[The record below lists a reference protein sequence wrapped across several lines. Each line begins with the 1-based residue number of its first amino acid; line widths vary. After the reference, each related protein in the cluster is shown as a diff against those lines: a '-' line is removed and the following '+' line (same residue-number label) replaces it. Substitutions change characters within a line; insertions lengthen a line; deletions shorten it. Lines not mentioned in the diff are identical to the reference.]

1 MGSMYEK
8 YLGPTLREVLKSVTE
23 GKTHQE
29 MLQLYDEIS
38 LARATFSQNLKM
50 CSAVMESPTASAEAR
65 DLAASAVMT
74 GLKEIGD
81 LCDKMAKIEASL
93 EDKVSARQIAVF
105 VDQIC
110 VMIHAALAGNPREA
124 EIAIQLT
131 RDIKTKIRMPSA
143 ELKAIRV
150 RTPGSIRN
158 AEQRTGQVDPNTAE
172 AMRKA
177 AMDGSDIVG
186 KSPTDPA

>member
-50 CSAVMESPTASAEAR
+50 CSAVMESPTANAEAKE
-65 DLAASAVMT
+65 LAASAVMT

-110 VMIHAALAGNPREA
+110 AMIHEALAGNPREA